1 VSFLIIEIKARINK
15 PDKIRKILQEHNAV
29 FKGLDNQTDTYF
41 NCRNGRLKLREGN
54 VEHHLIHYNRE
65 NKSDA
70 KESVVTLYRP
80 NPDSSLKEVLINGL
94 DILAIV
100 QKEREIYFI
109 NNVKFHIDRVDK
121 LGSFVEIEAIDETGE
136 LGREKLM
143 QQCKNFMLL
152 FNIQEEDLI
161 DCSYSDMLL
170 ESTKGDC

>member
-1 VSFLIIEIKARINK
+1 MSFLIIEIKARTNK
-15 PDKIRKILQEHNAV
+15 PDKIRKILQEHNAI

-41 NCRNGRLKLREGN
+41 NCKNGRLKLREGN
-54 VEHHLIHYNRE
+54 VEQHLIHYNRE

-121 LGSFVEIEAIDETGE
+121 LGSFVEIEAIDKVGDI
-136 LGREKLM
+136 GRERLM
-143 QQCKNFMLL
+143 AQCKNFMLL
-152 FNIQEEDLI
+152 FSIREDDLI

-170 ESTKGDC
+170 EFEEGDR